1 MRKVC
6 NWRSRCIEAANLPK
20 RRRFDCGEPNHVT
33 NGKFVECTRVV
44 HTHVGDDQFRVDQ
57 PIDDLGIDVSRSL
70 YFVSPLHLEI
80 RKVVLHH
87 RTNDAIQQPVGMR
100 TGHAICCTDRVQS
113 RSKASSFGLCL
124 LYEESPKARNSS
136 ETGQQIQCP
145 KTVEYFRSGRIVRLA
160 MKRGPPRSS
169 LEAFSFSGL
178 QLVLL
183 NPRKRG

>member
-1 MRKVC
+1 LSLGRASVRRSSCPIVTMRKVC
-6 NWRSRCIEAANLPK
+6 NWRSCCIEAANLPK

-33 NGKFVECTRVV
+33 NGKFVKCSLV

-70 YFVSPLHLEI
+70 FVCPLHLEI

-87 RTNDAIQQPVGMR
+87 RTNDAIQQPVGMP
-100 TGHAICCTDRVQS
+100 TGHAIGCTDRVQS

-136 ETGQQIQCP
+136 ETGQQIQCL
-145 KTVEYFRSGRIVRLA
+145 KQLN
-160 MKRGPPRSS
+160 
-169 LEAFSFSGL
+169 AFAQGGL
-178 QLVLL
+178 CAW
-183 NPRKRG
+183 R